1 MKRLIVMALLLSIAG
16 AQVDYNLKI
25 QPIFNQNCISCHISG
40 HSSGLNLTSYAEMI
54 KGGNS
59 GVVVKAGDSANSLVI
74 QRLEGSVS
82 SQMPPSGALADST
95 IDLIKQWINEGA
107 AENISITT
115 ESQLPSHFEI
125 LGNYPNPFNP
135 STRIVIN
142 TMTHVQ
148 GQASIVT
155 VSGRSVYDF
164 GPIILKPGSNSLVWM
179 GKNYR
184 GITLSSGIY
193 IFILKY
199 DDRILAHRMALL
211 K

>member
-1 MKRLIVMALLLSIAG
+1 MKRLIVVTLLFSFAG
-16 AQVDYNLKI
+16 AQVDYNSQI
-25 QPIFNQNCISCHISG
+25 QTIFNEKCTGCHGGSG
-40 HSSGLNLTSYAEMI
+40 GLTLSSYDELM

-59 GVVVKAGDSANSLVI
+59 GAVIKAGDASNSLLI
-74 QRLEGSVS
+74 QRIEGSVTP
-82 SQMPPSGALADST
+82 QMPQGGDALVDSV
-95 IDLIKQWINEGA
+95 ISLIKKWIKEGA
-107 AENISITT
+107 PEKVSVTV
-115 ESQLPSHFEI
+115 ESQLPSRFEI
-125 LGNYPNPFNP
+125 VGNYPNPFNP
-135 STRIVIN
+135 STSIVIN

-155 VSGRSVYDF
+155 VSGLSVYDF
-164 GPIILKPGSNSLVWM
+164 GPITLKPGSNALVWM

-199 DDRILAHRMALL
+199 DDRILTHRMALL

>member
-16 AQVDYNLKI
+16 AQVDYNSQI
-25 QPIFNQNCISCHISG
+25 QTIFNEKCTSCHGGSG
-40 HSSGLNLTSYAEMI
+40 GLILSSYDELM

-59 GVVVKAGDSANSLVI
+59 GAVIKAGDASNSLLI
-74 QRLEGSVS
+74 QRIEGSVTP
-82 SQMPPSGALADST
+82 QMPKGGDALSDSV
-95 IDLIKQWINEGA
+95 ISLIKKWINEGA

-125 LGNYPNPFNP
+125 VGNYPNPFNP
-135 STRIVIN
+135 YTRIVIN

-155 VSGRSVYDF
+155 SSGKSIYDF
-164 GPIILKPGSNSLVWM
+164 GSISFEPGSNSLIWM
-179 GKNYR
+179 GKNSR
-184 GITLSSGIY
+184 GNFLSSGIY
-193 IFILKY
+193 FFILKHG
-199 DDRILAHRMALL
+199 DHILTHRMVLL

>member
-16 AQVDYNLKI
+16 AQVDYNSQI
-25 QPIFNQNCISCHISG
+25 QTIFNEKCTGCHGGSG
-40 HSSGLNLTSYAEMI
+40 GLTLSSYDELM

-59 GVVVKAGDSANSLVI
+59 GAVIKAGDAPNSLLI
-74 QRLEGSVS
+74 QRIEGSVTP
-82 SQMPPSGALADST
+82 QMPQGGDALVDSV
-95 IDLIKQWINEGA
+95 ISLIKKWINEGA
-107 AENISITT
+107 PEKVSVTV
-115 ESQLPSHFEI
+115 ESQLPSRFEI
-125 LGNYPNPFNP
+125 VGNYPNPFNP
-135 STRIVIN
+135 STSIVIN
-142 TMTHVQ
+142 TMIHVK
-148 GQASIVT
+148 GRASIVT

-164 GPIILKPGSNSLVWM
+164 GPITLKPGSNSLVWL

-199 DDRILAHRMALL
+199 DDRILTHRMALL

>member
-16 AQVDYNLKI
+16 AQVDYNLTI
-25 QPIFNQNCISCHISG
+25 QPIFDNYCTGCHISG

-59 GVVVKAGDSANSLVI
+59 GVVVKAGDAANSLLV

-82 SQMPPSGALADST
+82 SQMPSSGALADST
-95 IDLIKQWINEGA
+95 IDIIKQWINEGA
-107 AENISITT
+107 SETVSITA
-115 ESQLPSHFEI
+115 ESQLPSRFEI
-125 LGNYPNPFNP
+125 VGNYPNPFNL

-148 GQASIVT
+148 GHARIVT
-155 VSGRSVYDF
+155 VSGRLVYDF
-164 GPIILKPGSNSLVWM
+164 GPITLKSGSNSLIWR
-179 GKNYR
+179 GKNSR
-184 GITLSSGIY
+184 GNTLSSGIY
-193 IFILKY
+193 FFILNH
-199 DDRILAHRMALL
+199 DDLVMTHRMILL

>member
-16 AQVDYNLKI
+16 AQVDYNLTI
-25 QPIFNQNCISCHISG
+25 QPIFDNYCTGCHISG

-59 GVVVKAGDSANSLVI
+59 GVVVKAGDAANSLLV

-82 SQMPPSGALADST
+82 SQMPSSGALADST
-95 IDLIKQWINEGA
+95 IDIIKQWINEGA
-107 AENISITT
+107 SETVSITA
-115 ESQLPSHFEI
+115 ESQLPSRFEI
-125 LGNYPNPFNP
+125 VGNYPNPFNL

-148 GQASIVT
+148 GHARIVT
-155 VSGRSVYDF
+155 VSGRLVYDF
-164 GPIILKPGSNSLVWM
+164 GPITLKSGSNSLVLT

-184 GITLSSGIY
+184 GNTLSSGIY
-193 IFILKY
+193 FFILNH
-199 DDRILAHRMALL
+199 DDLVMTHRMILL

>member
-1 MKRLIVMALLLSIAG
+1 MKRLIVVTLLFSFAG
-16 AQVDYNLKI
+16 AQVDYNSQI
-25 QPIFNQNCISCHISG
+25 QTIFNEKCTGCHGGSG
-40 HSSGLNLTSYAEMI
+40 GLTLSSYDELM

-59 GVVVKAGDSANSLVI
+59 GAVIKAGDASNSLLI
-74 QRLEGSVS
+74 QRIEGSVTP
-82 SQMPPSGALADST
+82 QMPKGGDALSDSV
-95 IDLIKQWINEGA
+95 ISLIKKWINEGA

-155 VSGRSVYDF
+155 VSGLLVYDF
-164 GPIILKPGSNSLVWM
+164 GPITLKPGSNSLVWL

-199 DDRILAHRMALL
+199 DDRILTHRMALL

>member
-16 AQVDYNLKI
+16 AQVDYNSQI
-25 QPIFNQNCISCHISG
+25 QTIFNEKCTGCHGGSG
-40 HSSGLNLTSYAEMI
+40 GLTLSSYDELM

-59 GVVVKAGDSANSLVI
+59 GAVIKAGDASNSLLI
-74 QRLEGSVS
+74 QRIEGSVTP
-82 SQMPPSGALADST
+82 QMPQGGDALSDSV
-95 IDLIKQWINEGA
+95 ISLIKKWINEGA

-125 LGNYPNPFNP
+125 VGNYPNPFNP
-135 STRIVIN
+135 YTRIVIN

-155 VSGRSVYDF
+155 SAGKSIYDF
-164 GPIILKPGSNSLVWM
+164 GSISFEPGSNSLIWM
-179 GKNYR
+179 GKNSR
-184 GITLSSGIY
+184 GNFLSSGIY
-193 IFILKY
+193 FFILKH
-199 DDRILAHRMALL
+199 DNHILTHRMVLL

>member
-16 AQVDYNLKI
+16 AQVDYNSQI
-25 QPIFNQNCISCHISG
+25 QTIFNEKCTGCHGGSG
-40 HSSGLNLTSYAEMI
+40 GLTLSSYDELM

-59 GVVVKAGDSANSLVI
+59 GAVIKAGDASNSLLI
-74 QRLEGSVS
+74 QRIEGSVTP
-82 SQMPPSGALADST
+82 QMPQGGDALADSV
-95 IDLIKQWINEGA
+95 ISLIKKWINEGA
-107 AENISITT
+107 PEKVSVTV
-115 ESQLPSHFEI
+115 ESQLPSRFEI
-125 LGNYPNPFNP
+125 VGNYPNPFNP

-155 VSGRSVYDF
+155 VSGLLVYDF
-164 GPIILKPGSNSLVWM
+164 GPITLKPGSNSLVWM

-199 DDRILAHRMALL
+199 DDRILTHRMALL